1 MKLTIIGGG
10 SVRSPLFAAS
20 AFRRAQR
27 AGLEELCLMDI
38 DAARLKII
46 TGLCRQL
53 GSIAGSPV
61 RITHTTDPEEAFD
74 GASYIVTTIRVGNEA
89 GRVHDE
95 RIALNEGVLGQ
106 ETTGPGGFA
115 MAMRSIPAILEYAQ
129 LAEKLCPEAWIF
141 NFTNPA
147 GLVTQA
153 LHKCGFRRALGI
165 CDSANAA
172 QHDTAAWLNV
182 SANTLRTEVFG
193 LNHLSWTKRIWYK
206 DRDLLP
212 ALLTDPLYC
221 ASSSIKIFDPELL
234 QMFGLHLNE
243 YLYYYYYPD
252 QALAE
257 IKQGKETRGEEVY
270 RLNQQL
276 FELLSRIDIK
286 RSPQEALAAY
296 FSYEKRRSITYM
308 QFANPN
314 GPSPQEADQMKFDID
329 LLSPEGGE
337 GYAGVSLDLITAIA
351 RGETYFTALNVPNA
365 GAIPG
370 IEAQDVV
377 EISCKLENGQLIPL
391 PIDEIPQ
398 PVSGLLY
405 QMKTYENLA
414 VDAILSRSIN
424 KGILALMSHP
434 FVLSYPK
441 AKRLLGDYLKVHAS
455 YTGEWS

>member
-38 DAARLKII
+38 DAARLEII
-46 TGLCRQL
+46 AGLCLQL

-61 RITHTTDPEEAFD
+61 RITHTTNPVEALD
-74 GASYIVTTIRVGNEA
+74 GASHIVTTIRVGNEA
-89 GRVHDE
+89 GRVQDE
-95 RIALNEGVLGQ
+95 RIALKQGVLGQ

-115 MAMRSIPAILEYAQ
+115 MAMRSIPVILEYAQ
-129 LAEKLCPEAWIF
+129 LADRLCPEAWIF

-153 LHKCGFRRALGI
+153 LHRCGFSRAVGI

-172 QHDTAAWLNV
+172 QHDTARWLNV
-182 SANTLRTEVFG
+182 SPDSLRTEVFG
-193 LNHLSWTKRIWYK
+193 LNHLSWTKRIWYE

-212 ALLTDPLYC
+212 ALLADSLYC
-221 ASSSIKIFDPELL
+221 AGSSLKIFDPELL
-234 QMFGLHLNE
+234 QIIGLHLNE

-257 IKQGKETRGEEVY
+257 INQGKETRGEEVY

-276 FELLSRIDIK
+276 FELLRRTDIK

-296 FSYEKRRSITYM
+296 FTYEKRRSITYM

-314 GPSPQEADQMKFDID
+314 GPSLQEADQMKFDID
-329 LLSPEGGE
+329 LLSPDGGE
-337 GYAGVSLDLITAIA
+337 GYAGVSLNLIVAIA

-370 IEAQDVV
+370 IETQDVV
-377 EISCKLENGQLIPL
+377 EVSCKLEQGQLTPL
-391 PIDEIPQ
+391 PINEVPQ
-398 PVSGLLY
+398 AVSGLLY
-405 QMKTYENLA
+405 QVKTYENLA
-414 VDAILSRSIN
+414 VDAILSRSIHQ
-424 KGILALMSHP
+424 GILALMSHP
-434 FVLSYPK
+434 LVLSYSK